1 MVTDPRQATTFERPA
16 DGDFRARLATFDGDT
31 GFDNRDSS
39 AGSAPGLVSVGFL
52 RSALRRQVRLW
63 GGLAIVGLII
73 GAGYAVSHP
82 PQYTASTTVV
92 VIDKS
97 QSDPTSAITTDI
109 ALAQSTPVA
118 AAVVS
123 QLGLHQTAASFLRTY
138 SVQQVTTAIL
148 SITASAPN
156 SIAAVQRA
164 AAIAAQYLAY
174 RAKYEQVTQQQAQAV
189 LQQQVTQAQ
198 QQLDSITTQ
207 LTRAQASGDAA
218 EIKQLQAQQTTAQNN
233 LGTVKENVT
242 ATLVA
247 AQATTQQMISGSQV
261 VSPATADGRSVKK
274 TVVIYGLGGLLA
286 GLAIG
291 MAIVIIAAI
300 SSDRLRRRDD
310 IAYAIDAPVRLSVG
324 ALRSG
329 RLPHVR
335 RRAVRRRKRD
345 MERVVRHLRSAVPGR
360 AGSAVPGRSKGA
372 SGLVVIAVD
381 DVPTVARAV
390 VALAVAESKQQL
402 RIVLADL
409 SAGTLAARQL
419 GVKDPGVTTV
429 TREGVPIVVAVPPRG
444 EIAPIGPLRAVTASS
459 DQAQVSEQFDDAF
472 SAADLVLSLV
482 TLDPTVG
489 GDYLATWAARA
500 VAVVTAGR
508 STATRIR
515 AVGEMVRLAGAH
527 LDSVVVVD
535 ADRGDESLGA
545 LARRY

>member
-1 MVTDPRQATTFERPA
+1 MVTDPRQATTFDRPP

-52 RSALRRQVRLW
+52 RSALRRRIRLW
-63 GGLAIVGLII
+63 GSLALVGLII
-73 GAGYAVSHP
+73 GCGYAVSHP
-82 PQYTASTTVV
+82 PKYTASTTVV
-92 VIDKS
+92 VVDKS

-109 ALAQSTPVA
+109 SLAQSTPVA
-118 AAVVS
+118 AAVVN
-123 QLGLHQTAASFLRTY
+123 QLGLHQTPASFLRTY

-148 SITASAPN
+148 SITASAPD
-156 SIAAVQRA
+156 SVAAVQRA
-164 AAIAAQYLAY
+164 AAIATQYLAY
-174 RAKYEQVTQQQAQAV
+174 RAKYEQVGQQQAQAV

-207 LTRAQASGDAA
+207 LSRAQTGGDAA
-218 EIKQLQAQQTTAQNN
+218 EIKQLEAQQTTAQNN

-247 AQATTQQMISGSQV
+247 SQATTQQMISGSQV
-261 VSPATADGRSVKK
+261 VSPATAGTRSVKK
-274 TVVIYGLGGLLA
+274 TLVTYGLGGLLA
-286 GLAIG
+286 GMAIG
-291 MAIVIIAAI
+291 MAIVVIAAI
-300 SSDRLRRRDD
+300 TSDRLRRRDD

-329 RLPHVR
+329 RLPHLPG
-335 RRAVRRRKRD
+335 RAARKRKRD
-345 MERVVRHLRSAVPGR
+345 MERVVRHLRSAATGR
-360 AGSAVPGRSKGA
+360 SGGAVPGRSKG
-372 SGLVVIAVD
+372 SGLAVIAVD

-409 SAGTLAARQL
+409 SAGTLAAHQL
-419 GVKDPGVTTV
+419 GVKAPGVTTV
-429 TREGVPIVVAVPPRG
+429 TREGVPITVAVPARG

-459 DQAQVSEQFDDAF
+459 DQAQVSAQLDDAY
-472 SAADLVLSLV
+472 STADLVLSLV

-489 GDYLATWAARA
+489 GDYLATWAAKA

-535 ADRGDESLGA
+535 ADRSDESLGA
-545 LARRY
+545 LSARY